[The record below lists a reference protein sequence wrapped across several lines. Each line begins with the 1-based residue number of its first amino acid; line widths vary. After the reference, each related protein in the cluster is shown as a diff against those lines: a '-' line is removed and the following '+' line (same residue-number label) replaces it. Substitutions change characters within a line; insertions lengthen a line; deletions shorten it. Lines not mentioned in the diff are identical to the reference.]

1 MHWTNP
7 FVSPCMQDW
16 AHNKD
21 KPVSCLK
28 LRSQLVGSQINTDNR
43 GYHKNRSNVC
53 PRLHLPAGDPR
64 CLVLHFRS
72 SILHLRSSIFFFTEY
87 APYPRSPRPLGWREV
102 RPWAEFG

>member
-7 FVSPCMQDW
+7 FVSPCIQDW
-16 AHNKD
+16 ARNKE

-53 PRLHLPAGDPR
+53 PRLNLPAGEPR
-64 CLVLHFRS
+64 CLVLHPPS
-72 SILHLRSSIFFFTEY
+72 SILDPLPHRICTVSEVAPATWLAWSST
-87 APYPRSPRPLGWREV
+87 LGRIRMKDW
-102 RPWAEFG
+102 